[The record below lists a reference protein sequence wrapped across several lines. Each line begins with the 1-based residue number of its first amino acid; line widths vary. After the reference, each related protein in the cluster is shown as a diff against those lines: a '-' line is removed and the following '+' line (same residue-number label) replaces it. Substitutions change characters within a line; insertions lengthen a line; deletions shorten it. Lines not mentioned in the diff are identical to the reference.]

1 MNGIIPNW
9 EWRTFGRDILLNVNL
24 NDFSRI
30 RQIESSEVYIVST
43 IVEDNPKIRNGKM
56 DIKSLFQVNR
66 DGLEQWISIAEN
78 TFPIEIEELKD
89 IYKIFKLSMPDFTQE
104 TCSYED
110 FIELAK
116 RNDRLIVAEVSKKK
130 DILED

>member
-1 MNGIIPNW
+1 MEILHYETKEKSCMNGIIPNW

-89 IYKIFKLSMPDFTQE
+89 IYMIFKLSMPRFYTGNMQ
-104 TCSYED
+104 
-110 FIELAK
+110 L
-116 RNDRLIVAEVSKKK
+116 
-130 DILED
+130 